1 MKAKKTFGFYL
12 TVITTIL
19 SLISLVLYK
28 GALMKASLTNTLLI
42 LAIVA
47 GVCAV
52 ILAITVGKEISILVG
67 AVHAVLLMAA
77 IAVSIAP
84 MVNEIGLVFA
94 GLNPKTNLSG
104 FKTFAIVAGITW
116 LLSVMASFIGLTK
129 EAT

>member
-52 ILAITVGKEISILVG
+52 ILAITVGKEISNFVG

>member
-52 ILAITVGKEISILVG
+52 ILTITVGKEISNFVG